1 MWASVDKRWRCDK
14 RWRRMLDMQLAAQ
27 VHGRWWRYMQ
37 MGGGN
42 VTRGNTT
49 TSQRTKTTSQGRQEQ
64 EAKASGVKR
73 PAVQ

>member
-1 MWASVDKRWRCDK
+1 
-14 RWRRMLDMQLAAQ
+14 MQLAAQ